1 MTAFLVILAIV
12 AVTAAVLV
20 AILVAEHVSAQ
31 AWQDED
37 AEVSTFDRLDGV
49 GESR

>member
-12 AVTAAVLV
+12 AAAVLV
-20 AILVAEHVSAQ
+20 AILVAEHVDAQ
-31 AWQDED
+31 AWRDEN
-37 AEVSTFDRLDGV
+37 AEVSTLDRLDGV